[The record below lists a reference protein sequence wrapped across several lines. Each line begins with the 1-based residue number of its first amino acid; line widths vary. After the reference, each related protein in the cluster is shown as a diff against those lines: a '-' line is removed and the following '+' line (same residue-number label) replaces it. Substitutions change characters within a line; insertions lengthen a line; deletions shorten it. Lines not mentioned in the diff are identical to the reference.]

1 LIISVFLAEIKQTM
15 KNLFLIAS
23 ATVLLASCGGTTT
36 ESENTTKVDSTVTTI
51 KGKIETLDS
60 GWIYLRYN
68 TGDELQKDSAKAQNS
83 EFSFT
88 VKTADVNRYGLTVPA
103 SDEPLQFFAQGGITT
118 VSGNANEFSAAT
130 VSGTQSQTDYVAFNK
145 SMIGFE
151 SQLDE
156 LYNAFDALDKNDKDF
171 KKKEDSLDAAYEKI
185 DTDKKTAIK
194 EYAKQNNKSV
204 VGAWAILS
212 NFYEINA
219 EELEPIYNGFDETV
233 KSSSYGKK
241 LFAGIDVA
249 IKTSIGQPAPDFS
262 MNDLENKA
270 ITLSSFKGKY
280 VLVDLWASWCGPCR
294 RENPNVVKAYN
305 KFKSKNFT
313 ILGVSLD
320 SKKEKW
326 EEAIKKDNLTW
337 QHVSDLQGW
346 DNAVAKQYGVRS
358 IPANFLVGPDGK
370 IIAKNL
376 RGADLEKKLSE
387 IIK

>member
-1 LIISVFLAEIKQTM
+1 M